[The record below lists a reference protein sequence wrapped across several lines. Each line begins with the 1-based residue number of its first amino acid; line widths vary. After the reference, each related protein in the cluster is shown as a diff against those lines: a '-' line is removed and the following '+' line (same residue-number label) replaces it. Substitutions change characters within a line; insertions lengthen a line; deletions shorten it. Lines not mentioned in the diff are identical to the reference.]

1 MIQKFQIHVLCFCAL
16 LISWYP
22 AEAQTIKS
30 FTATDEGYIRDLQKF
45 LSETN
50 QKETEKLMK
59 EFIPFWNSGELT
71 SAQKELIYQNS
82 NAMLKKR
89 LKAFPDFV
97 MYMQA
102 LMGFVK
108 SRQSPENFKSWHES
122 MGRMLQ
128 GSVRRFS
135 DYLEVCTGL
144 FQQNTLYESANVRWS
159 SSSNSYTFGFDSLP
173 KITFGEMT
181 LTCSAKND
189 SIVIRNTKGVYYP
202 SLRIFY
208 GDGGRVSWERAGLPA
223 ADVYALLKRFSIN
236 LSGSEYSADSVTF
249 YYRMIFPEPM
259 LGKLTDKL
267 LANTTVENASYPRF
281 RSYSLNQQIK
291 DLIPAA
297 DFIGGFSLHG
307 SRMIGSGTG
316 EGDAKLIF
324 RFQNKPLMV
333 LSSKSFV
340 VRPERVSSDR
350 ASMVIYWEHDG
361 KTDSIYH
368 SDIEFKYLTREEE
381 VTILRNTQSNS
392 NSPFY
397 NTFHQVDMY
406 CDAIVW
412 KVRDPQI
419 HIKMVSGGA
428 ESKMTFESANYFRE
442 QRFRKL
448 QGLNDE
454 HPLYR
459 IRKYAELT
467 GARAIYASD
476 LASAWK
482 ISETQ
487 IRNLFIELSNE
498 GFLSYD
504 AEEGKAV
511 LKDKV
516 NFYLKASVGKVD
528 YDIIAFNSLI
538 SAKPN
543 ATINLLNFDI
553 TMRGVSQVMLSDSQ
567 QVYVVPKDQEL
578 ILKANRDFIC
588 SGRIRAGHLDFF
600 GNDFMFDYDKFKII
614 LQNVDSLRLRVP
626 GDELDQYGRKIK
638 IPLRS
643 VIENLTGE
651 LLIDSES
658 NRSGFRPSPSFP
670 VFKSTKESYVFYEY
684 KHIFDSIYRKS
695 NFYFKLDPFTLDSL
709 DNYSREGVAFSG
721 VFNSA
726 GIFPP
731 MRETLLI
738 QEDLSLGFSRMT
750 AAEGLL
756 AYNGKGTFYEKL
768 QLSHRGLRG
777 KGKIDY
783 LASTSVSDD
792 IIFFPDSAN
801 YDASMFEL
809 QKRTVGGT
817 AYPDVKAKDVY
828 INWRPK
834 EDKMFVFKKSFN
846 MDLYDRKAA
855 LDGNLTLTNKSVE
868 AYGRIL
874 FEQAELVS
882 NLFYLNQTV
891 FGADTADF
899 KLNADTDKA
908 LALSTKNMRS
918 KVDLEKREGEF
929 SSNGSGSYVNFPVNR
944 YICFIEHFKWYF
956 DRKDIQFL
964 AGAGKT
970 KMNVEGAEFVSVHPL
985 QDSLRFF
992 APEANY
998 SLTDYFIRA
1007 KGVKQILVADA
1018 FVIPDEGNVT
1028 VEKEAR
1034 MQTLKNAKVIAD
1046 TANRYHTMLN
1056 ATINIEGRKKY
1067 SGDGD
1072 YSYTDMAKVKHLIR
1086 LPLIGVDTAGQTFA
1100 NGEIPDTM
1108 NFSLS
1113 PNIQYKGKVTL
1124 HAASK
1129 LLYFTGLARLNHN
1142 CDALPKYWFSF
1153 ASEIDPAGVNIP
1165 VANPVSETK
1174 EKLSVSI
1181 SMSTDSLNVYST
1193 FLSPKKRSSD
1203 KDLITAEG
1211 FLKYN
1216 AQNRTYTIEPLADEK
1231 TGIVSGNSITLTDN
1245 KCTIK
1250 GEGRVDFGTDF
1261 GQFILKAIG
1270 TVEHDYYRD
1279 SLRFDLFMDLNF
1291 LFSEEAL
1298 KSMTEQILF
1307 NPSLSATTDNRP
1319 VYHKAIYEIL
1329 GKSKGDKFL
1338 ADMSLYG
1345 SVRKIP
1351 EELQHSL
1358 VLPEVKM
1365 YWDRQTQSYKST
1377 GNIGIGIVNKQT
1389 VGRMVKGYLEIQ
1401 KRKSGDVF
1409 NFYFETDPSTW
1420 YYFNY
1425 ARGVMQAISSEAKFN
1440 DIINNTKEEKRIAK
1454 EKDNKAPYQ
1463 YMLSTERKKNEFVK
1477 KFTEQN

>member
-1 MIQKFQIHVLCFCAL
+1 MKLIYELKALCLAAFL
-16 LISWYP
+16 LS
-22 AEAQTIKS
+22 AFSASAQSIKN
-30 FTATDEGYIRDLQKF
+30 FTATETGFISDLQKF

-59 EFIPFWNSGELT
+59 EFIPFWNSGALS
-71 SAQKELIYQNS
+71 SAQKELVYENS

-102 LMGFVK
+102 LTGFVK
-108 SRQSPENFKSWHES
+108 SNQPAENFKQWHES

-144 FQQNTLYESANVRWS
+144 FQQNVLYESANVRWS
-159 SSSNSYTFGFDSLP
+159 SSTSSYTFGFDTLP

-181 LTCSAKND
+181 LICSAKND
-189 SIVIRNTKGVYYP
+189 SLQIQKAKGVYYP
-202 SLRIFY
+202 SLKMFY
-208 GDGGRVSWERAGLPA
+208 GNGGRVSWERAGLPA
-223 ADVYALLKRFSIN
+223 ADVYAHLKRYQIN
-236 LSGSEYSADSVTF
+236 LAGSEYSADTVTF

-259 LGKLTDKL
+259 QGKLTDKL
-267 LANTTVENASYPRF
+267 LANTTVENATYPRF

-297 DFIGGFSLHG
+297 DFKGGFSLHG
-307 SRMIGSGTG
+307 SRMIGSGTAD
-316 EGDAKLIF
+316 GDAKLIF
-324 RFQNKPLMV
+324 RYQNKPLMV

-350 ASMVIYWEHDG
+350 ASMIIYWEHDG
-361 KTDSIYH
+361 KTDSIFH

-397 NTFHQVDMY
+397 NTYHNVDMF

-428 ESKMTFESANYFRE
+428 ESKMAFESVNYFRE
-442 QRFRKL
+442 QRYRKL

-476 LASAWK
+476 LAAAWK

-487 IRNLFIELSNE
+487 IRNLFIDLSNE

-516 NFYLKASVGKVD
+516 NFYLKASVGKLD

-578 ILKANRDFIC
+578 LLKANRNFIC
-588 SGRIRAGHLDFF
+588 SGRVRAGHLDFF
-600 GNDFMFDYDKFKII
+600 GNDFVFNYEKFKIS

-626 GDELDQYGRKIK
+626 GDEPDQNGQKVK
-638 IPLRS
+638 IPVRS
-643 VIENLTGE
+643 VIEHLTGD
-651 LLIDSES
+651 LLIDSENNKS
-658 NRSGFRPSPSFP
+658 SFRPSPSFP
-670 VFKSTKESYVFYEY
+670 VFNSTKESYVYYEY

-709 DNYSREGVAFSG
+709 DNYSREGIAFSG

-726 GIFPP
+726 DIFTP
-731 MRETLLI
+731 MRETLVI
-738 QEDLSLGFSRMT
+738 QQDLSLGFSRMT
-750 AAEGLL
+750 PAEGLL
-756 AYNGKGTFYEKL
+756 AYNGKGTFYERL
-768 QLSHRGLRG
+768 QLSHKGLRG

-783 LASTSVSDD
+783 LASTSVSND
-792 IIFFPDSAN
+792 ITFFPDSAN
-801 YDASMFEL
+801 YDATVFEL
-809 QKRTVGGT
+809 QKRTVGNT

-834 EDKMFVFKKSFN
+834 EDKMFVFKKTSN

-855 LDGNLTLTNKSVE
+855 LDGNLVLSNKGVD
-868 AYGRIL
+868 ANGRIL
-874 FEQAELVS
+874 FDQAELLS
-882 NLFYLNQTV
+882 NQFYLKQTV

-899 KLNADTDKA
+899 KLNSDIDKA
-908 LALSTKNMRS
+908 LALTTKNMRT
-918 KVDLEKREGEF
+918 KIDLDKREGEF
-929 SSNGSGSYVNFPVNR
+929 SSNGSGSYVNFPVNQ
-944 YICFIEHFKWYF
+944 YICFIEQFKWYF

-964 AGAGKT
+964 ASAGKT
-970 KMNVEGAEFVSVHPL
+970 KMNVEGAEFVSVHPA

-998 SLTDYFIRA
+998 SLTDYNIRT

-1018 FVIPDEGNVT
+1018 SVIPDEGNVV

-1034 MQTLKNAKVIAD
+1034 MQTLRNAKVIAN
-1046 TANRYHTMLN
+1046 TSTKYHTMLN
-1056 ATINIEGRKKY
+1056 ATINIAGRKKY
-1067 SGDGD
+1067 SGMGD

-1086 LPLIGVDTAGQTFA
+1086 LPLISIDTSGQTFA

-1129 LLYFTGLARLNHN
+1129 LLYFSGLARLNHG
-1142 CDALPKYWFSF
+1142 CDALDKYWFSF

-1165 VANPVSETK
+1165 VVNPVSETK
-1174 EKLSVSI
+1174 EKLTVSI

-1193 FLSPKKRSSD
+1193 FLSPKKRLSD
-1203 KDLITAEG
+1203 KDLMTAEG

-1216 AQNRTYTIEPLADEK
+1216 PQNSTYSIAPLADEK
-1231 TGIVSGNSITLTDN
+1231 TGLISGNSITLTDN
-1245 KCTIK
+1245 KCLVS
-1250 GEGRVDFGTDF
+1250 GEGKVDFGADF
-1261 GQFILKAIG
+1261 GQFVMKAIG
-1270 TVEHDYYRD
+1270 NIEHDYYRD
-1279 SLRFDLFMDLNF
+1279 SLKFDLFMDLDF
-1291 LFSEEAL
+1291 MFSEDAL
-1298 KSMTEQILF
+1298 KTMADQILF
-1307 NPSLSATTDNRP
+1307 NPSLSGTTDNRP
-1319 VYHKAIYEIL
+1319 VYHKAITEIL
-1329 GKSKGDKFL
+1329 GKAKGDKL
-1338 ADMSLYG
+1338 IAEMSLYG
-1345 SVRKIP
+1345 SVKKIP

-1358 VLPEVKM
+1358 VLPEIKM
-1365 YWDRQTQSYKST
+1365 YWDKQTQSYKST
-1377 GNIGIGIVNKQT
+1377 GNIGIGIINKQSIS
-1389 VGRMVKGYLEIQ
+1389 RMVKGYLEIQ

-1425 ARGVMQAISSEAKFN
+1425 ARGVMQSISSETKYN
-1440 DIINNTKEEKRIAK
+1440 DIISNTKEEKRVAK

-1477 KFTEQN
+1477 KFTEEN